1 MGVTGGRQATVEIGF
16 DEFAAVETTRLLG
29 LARVLC
35 GNDHDAWDLTQETLA
50 RVSARWDR
58 LAHHDNLP
66 AYARTTLANLHRNA
80 RRRRREVLVAEPLDR
95 AAAAPADASALDAWL
110 DAAMRSLPHR
120 QRVAVALTYLED
132 RPIGEVADILGCGVA
147 TAKTHLARGRDS
159 LRRAAEAARAAQSE
173 DQGR

>member
-1 MGVTGGRQATVEIGF
+1 MEIGF

-95 AAAAPADASALDAWL
+95 AAAALEAGQKSYVMIDV
-110 DAAMRSLPHR
+110 R
-120 QRVAVALTYLED
+120 QEANIKTSEFTA
-132 RPIGEVADILGCGVA
+132 GLG
-147 TAKTHLARGRDS
+147 KARA
-159 LRRAAEAARAAQSE
+159 AAEAPKTP
-173 DQGR
+173 